1 MNSTVT
7 NILPDGNFIYRLA
20 GTPTDKRIKLSVI
33 FPIISD
39 FFLLKITYL
48 NPLEN
53 LMLKK

>member
-20 GTPTDKRIKLSVI
+20 GTTTDKRIKLSVI